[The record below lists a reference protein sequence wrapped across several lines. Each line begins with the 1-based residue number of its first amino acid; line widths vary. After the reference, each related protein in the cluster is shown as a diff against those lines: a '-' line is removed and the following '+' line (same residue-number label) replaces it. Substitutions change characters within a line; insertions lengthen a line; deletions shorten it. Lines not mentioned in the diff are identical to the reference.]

1 MATTPSATPFDKLAG
16 RDLLVT
22 PNMVAHDAASLD
34 LGRATRVQR
43 RPRPGQPQALDDLAL
58 VDGRE
63 NLAQALLLRLLT
75 PRGALAALGHADY
88 GSRLGELI
96 GRGKTEALRQ
106 LCRAYVL
113 EAVAQEP
120 RVRPKL
126 VALQFEREQERID
139 NFVFTLAV
147 QPITPDD
154 AAALTLQLEVGL

>member
-1 MATTPSATPFDKLAG
+1 MTTTPFDQLAG

-34 LGRATRVQR
+34 LGLATRVLR

-58 VDGRE
+58 VGGRE

-75 PRGALAALGHADY
+75 PRGALATLGHADY

-96 GRGKTEALRQ
+96 GRGKNEALRQ
-106 LCRAYVL
+106 LCRAHVL